1 MVRIRSGIGSL
12 NAAMVIYREDLP
24 QAVVKNSRKILKK
37 ISKSIRYPQKIYK
50 MNPILCAI
58 Y

>member
-12 NAAMVIYREDLP
+12 NAAMVIYREYLP